1 MIGYTLSLIR
11 NSEGV
16 TIGAAMFFKDLTRV
30 EQLEERERL
39 RDRLAALGEMAAAV
53 AHEIKNPLAGIE
65 VMAGLLRR
73 QVRDNAQAT
82 ALVGDIINEAKMAN
96 AIVQEILD
104 FVRPVRLQMERTAVG
119 PALQS
124 AVTMADSKGKRGQVE
139 RAARRRRRPAAD
151 RRRPAPAVQV
161 FTNLLINAY
170 EALDGAGA
178 VTVDRARG
186 DARGGRRARRR
197 TACTRCRRCVVEVT
211 DDGPGVPPELA
222 DKIFSAVLHDQGPG
236 LGPRAG
242 HRAQDRRRARRADRP
257 DQPAGRRHDVPG
269 DAAGERR
276 RAGVVGSGSNMSRIL
291 IADDH
296 DALRRGLALALRTA
310 GHEVEEAP
318 NGNAAIERLHD
329 GYFDVVVSDL
339 RMGGSDGLDVLRTTR
354 TTHPTSSVILMTAFG
369 SVSTAVEAMKNG
381 AFDYVQKP
389 FEIEEMEV
397 KIEKALELKRLRH
410 ELDYLRHE
418 QQENYDFD
426 KIIGASDALQR
437 VLGVVRKVAKSN
449 TTVLIRGE
457 TGTGKELIAGAI
469 HHNSLRAGRN
479 FVKVNCAALQE
490 NLLESELFGHE
501 KGAFTGADR
510 QRIGRFEQAD
520 GGTLFL
526 DEIGDMSPSTQA
538 KILRVLQEHEFERLG
553 GTRTLKV
560 DVRLIAATNRDL
572 PAMVAAGH
580 FREDLYYRLNVVT
593 IEMPP
598 LRERKEDI
606 LPLAMHFLRRFSQ
619 ELKKKIDGVHAR
631 RRRRC

>member
-1 MIGYTLSLIR
+1 
-11 NSEGV
+11 
-16 TIGAAMFFKDLTRV
+16 
-30 EQLEERERL
+30 
-39 RDRLAALGEMAAAV
+39 
-53 AHEIKNPLAGIE
+53 
-65 VMAGLLRR
+65 
-73 QVRDNAQAT
+73 
-82 ALVGDIINEAKMAN
+82 
-96 AIVQEILD
+96 
-104 FVRPVRLQMERTAVG
+104 
-119 PALQS
+119 
-124 AVTMADSKGKRGQVE
+124 
-139 RAARRRRRPAAD
+139 
-151 RRRPAPAVQV
+151 
-161 FTNLLINAY
+161 
-170 EALDGAGA
+170 
-178 VTVDRARG
+178 
-186 DARGGRRARRR
+186 
-197 TACTRCRRCVVEVT
+197 
-211 DDGPGVPPELA
+211 
-222 DKIFSAVLHDQGPG
+222 
-236 LGPRAG
+236 
-242 HRAQDRRRARRADRP
+242 
-257 DQPAGRRHDVPG
+257 
-269 DAAGERR
+269 
-276 RAGVVGSGSNMSRIL
+276 
-291 IADDH
+291 
-296 DALRRGLALALRTA
+296 
-310 GHEVEEAP
+310 
-318 NGNAAIERLHD
+318 
-329 GYFDVVVSDL
+329 VSDL

-397 KIEKALELKRLRH
+397 KVEKALELKRLRH

-426 KIIGASDALQR
+426 KIIGGSDSLQR

-449 TTVLIRGE
+449 STVLIRGE

-520 GGTLFL
+520 GGSLFL

-572 PAMVAAGH
+572 PTMVGNGQ

-593 IEMPP
+593 VETPP
-598 LRERKEDI
+598 LRDRKEDI
-606 LPLAMHFLRRFSQ
+606 LPLAMHFIRRFSQ
-619 ELKKKIDGVHAR
+619 ELKKKLDGVHPEAQKMLTRYNWPGNIRELENAIERAALLAEGHQIAPDDLRLGDQAQTPGSSRDSISVVRIPPSGVPLEQIERQALVEALRMANWVQKDAAELLSISPRVMNYKIKTLSIELPKR
-631 RRRRC
+631 RALPPGDAA